1 MKEFP
6 ARLYRLL
13 DRKGRTQA
21 LLVFALSL
29 VTASIE
35 LVGVTSIVPFMALAC
50 NPQLVHS
57 SGALQQAYSWL
68 GFSQPRSFL
77 MAVGLAV
84 LAMLTASNLLQ
95 IWLAWFATHI
105 TNRQQQRLSLALLQ
119 EYLDRPYPW
128 YVQQNNLDLVN
139 RLGEARQIADL
150 NFKPCFM
157 IVSRLWSV
165 VLLVLVMVYF
175 HPMATVLGLSFLLLL
190 YAKVQ
195 SYYRPRLQH
204 TYSQEW
210 LLKNSMGQTLAEPLA
225 GLKHIR
231 LNGGERYFQRKY
243 QSQLQELGQLQLMRV
258 WALEVPFLTINTLT
272 YAGILGLVVYLVFLY
287 GEGDNVVAQA
297 ALFALAGYR
306 LIPGLKVLFWQFGQ
320 LEAGLAPFHAL
331 YDDLLL
337 SLERAQKPRP
347 QRSRLVMASSIAL
360 ENVSFS
366 YLQNGQSLPIF
377 SNLDLTIP
385 RLACVGF
392 VGPTGKGK
400 TTLVH
405 LLIGLLEAQ
414 QGRLLVD
421 GQALS
426 PDDLRA
432 YQNGIGYVPQDN
444 FLQDGTILQNIAF
457 GHDPADI
464 DRERALRAAELAQL
478 EEFVGQLPDGYDTQ
492 VGDRGIRLSGGQR
505 QRIGIARALYGEPEI
520 LVFDEA
526 TSSLD
531 EGTETYVMNAIQSL
545 ARTKTI
551 LLVAHRL
558 TTLKAC
564 DVIYYL
570 DEAGIHAHGSYAELV
585 EHSSRFRALAAS
597 LA

>member
-1 MKEFP
+1 M
-6 ARLYRLL
+6 
-13 DRKGRTQA
+13 QA

-29 VTASIE
+29 MTASVE

-57 SGALQQAYSWL
+57 SGPLQQVYSWL
-68 GFSQPRSFL
+68 GFAQPRTFL
-77 MAVGLAV
+77 MALGLAV
-84 LAMLTASNLLQ
+84 LGMLTMSNLLQ

-119 EYLDRPYPW
+119 DYLERPYPW
-128 YVQQNNLDLVN
+128 YVQQNSLDLVN

-165 VLLVLVMVYF
+165 LLLVLVMVYF
-175 HPMATVLGLSFLLLL
+175 HPLATVFGFGFLLLL
-190 YAKVQ
+190 YTQVQ
-195 SYYRPRLQH
+195 NRYRPRLQH
-204 TYSQEW
+204 AYSQEW

-231 LNGGERYFQRKY
+231 LNGGERYFQRRY
-243 QSQLQELGQLQLMRV
+243 ETQLQELGQLQLMRL
-258 WALEVPFLTINTLT
+258 WALEVPALTIHTLT
-272 YAGILGLVVYLVFLY
+272 YAAILGLVVYLVFLY
-287 GEGDNVVAQA
+287 GEGDNVVSQA

-306 LIPGLKVLFWQFGQ
+306 LIPSLRVLFWQFGQ

-337 SLERAQKPRP
+337 SLDRAQKPRVQLP
-347 QRSRLVMASSIAL
+347 RLVMTSSIAL

-366 YLQNGQSLPIF
+366 YLQNDQSLPIF
-377 SNLDLTIP
+377 SALNLTIP

-421 GQALS
+421 GQPLAREQ
-426 PDDLRA
+426 LRA

-464 DRERALRAAELAQL
+464 DREQAMRAAALAQL
-478 EEFVGQLPDGYDTQ
+478 EEFVGQLPDGYETQ
-492 VGDRGIRLSGGQR
+492 VGERGIRLSGGQR
-505 QRIGIARALYGEPEI
+505 QRIGIARALYGDPEI

-526 TSSLD
+526 TSALD
-531 EGTETYVMNAIQSL
+531 EGTETYVMSAIQSL

-551 LLVAHRL
+551 LIVAHRL
-558 TTLKAC
+558 TTVKAC

-570 DEAGIHAHGSYAELV
+570 DESGIQACGSYAELV
-585 EHSSRFRALAAS
+585 EHSSQFRALAAT